1 MKPIL
6 VKPLTLIKHIDGIWW
21 TSEYMHNEH
30 LIQIK
35 MQKSKGS
42 KAHIWNRER
51 TKVVKT
57 IRYSYVPLKTLLNKV
72 HCYINDH
79 LDKT

>member
-6 VKPLTLIKHIDGIWW
+6 TKKPQLIKHIDGEWW
-21 TSEYMHNEH
+21 TSEYTHNGH

-35 MQKSKGS
+35 MQQGKGS
-42 KAHIWNRER
+42 KAHIWNKEGN
-51 TKVVKT
+51 KVVKT
-57 IRYSYVPLKTLLNKV
+57 IRYYFIKPETLLNKV

-79 LDKT
+79 LNK